1 MSSIELELGEE
12 VRKDF
17 KAVKYFQFGN
27 ESGAPFILTSDPF
40 SYLQAWLDAK
50 IDTIKRDRG
59 KQKDRLVKAKYF
71 AELSEEFHNSSNQA
85 RMPTKGTLI
94 YYSFINLVKSYLLVN
109 GFDLESQIE
118 HHGISLPSDKKLNL
132 KLSNVSEKGI
142 SIFHAFAKTIGVEI
156 NNGEGLELK
165 LDDILR
171 ELIEVHEIG
180 YALELF
186 PDTKRKHL
194 PVEITIRTNA
204 SRKKIFYTL
213 SYEKKFDKI
222 MKTERL
228 LKGIFKDKLV
238 PIECISDPGRK
249 YFKSILNFSYT
260 YNSMQSHGIAYKRIC
275 KDIESI
281 KINPMLTRAGYRNYL
296 NLESSRLHRLSATL
310 AFAFYIGT
318 IARYRPTLN
327 NEILKGKYQALIQEA
342 VNSCPNQFFYL
353 MVSHIT
359 NQICAIPMSKI

>member
-1 MSSIELELGEE
+1 MNTIELELGEE

-17 KAVKYFQFGN
+17 KAVKFFQFGN
-27 ESGAPFILTSDPF
+27 EPGAPFILTSDPF

-50 IDTIKRDRG
+50 INTIKRDRG
-59 KQKDRLVKAKYF
+59 KQKVRLVKAKYF

-109 GFDLESQIE
+109 NYDLESQIE
-118 HHGISLPSDKKLNL
+118 HHGISLPSDKKLSL
-132 KLSNVSEKGI
+132 KLSNSGGNGI
-142 SIFHAFAKTIGVEI
+142 SIFHSFAKTIGVEI
-156 NNGEGLELK
+156 NNGQGAELK

-171 ELIEVHEIG
+171 ALIEVHEIG

-186 PDTKRKHL
+186 PNTKRKHL
-194 PVEITIRTNA
+194 PIEITIRTNE
-204 SRKKIFYTL
+204 RRNKIYYTL
-213 SYEKKFDKI
+213 AYERKFDKI
-222 MKTERL
+222 MKTDML
-228 LKGIFKDKLV
+228 LKGVFKEKLI
-238 PIECISDPGRK
+238 PIECNSDSSRK
-249 YFKSILNFSYT
+249 YFKSKLNFSYT
-260 YNSMQSHGIAYKRIC
+260 NESMKSHRIAYNRIC
-275 KDIESI
+275 RDIEALR
-281 KINPMLTRAGYRNYL
+281 INPMLTRTGYRNYL

-359 NQICAIPMSKI
+359 NQICAIPMAKI